1 MNKSKLIKSVIAAAL
16 VVAFSLPTVAS
27 ADSGPKFKGKS
38 EKVQFT
44 DLDIQKQAGAEQL
57 YRRLQAASKRVCGVE
72 SLKVSGSIEGFSE
85 ARRCYHE
92 SLDAAVA
99 KLDNAKLT
107 KIHEG

>member
-1 MNKSKLIKSVIAAAL
+1 MKQSKLIKSIIVAAA
-16 VVAFSLPTVAS
+16 VVAFGLPTAAS
-27 ADSGPKFKGKS
+27 ADSGPVFKGAS

-72 SLKVSGSIEGFSE
+72 SLKVTGSIDGFSE
-85 ARRCYHE
+85 TRRCYHK
-92 SLDAAVA
+92 SLGEAVA
-99 KLDNAKLT
+99 KLDNAALT